1 MLDAI
6 VGGHGCNLKE
16 NNWKSVGGLGIE
28 KVLMCNKE
36 FLVACELGLFLAC
49 LPRQSWRGCQTRL
62 WRDHPAVIASAPY
75 EGEKSKRFK
84 MTASQI
90 RVSIQVTN

>member
-36 FLVACELGLFLAC
+36 FLVACELGLFLVC
-49 LPRQSWRGCQTRL
+49 LPRQSLRGCQTRL
-62 WRDHPAVIASAPY
+62 WRDHPALSSLRRIIVAQ
-75 EGEKSKRFK
+75 GTKVKRGLQDD
-84 MTASQI
+84 SE
-90 RVSIQVTN
+90 SD